1 MSISEEASP
10 IAFIA
15 LKKTTPSFS
24 NFSMDVPPSVKMSPM
39 LVPTVVSA
47 MSPITPINCFTP
59 SKDSPFIPDALSLAS
74 ASLPMN
80 SEIFSPILTKLSL
93 KPSPMPPMKFPIIVP
108 ILPANCS
115 STGRPESKNFCKLGN
130 LSINAPTATANVPIT
145 PIKAARP
152 DIAATPIIA
161 NGATNDIFTNTSASI
176 DINAP
181 SNRAFDIAL
190 STQFISANMPTNAS
204 SGIVIAI
211 KAINP
216 AAAAGHAAPII
227 VSTPSIIVSEPV
239 STTNA
244 NALFIALSMLLM
256 RARTPTNATNRTAIT
271 VKAMAPFSALPML
284 ILPRFLSATD
294 IANNNAD
301 KPIAAAMA
309 LRKTPGSRSFRAA
322 ATPSNNFDNK
332 LTSASIKVGI
342 WSAKL
347 FMTPM
352 RKSRSAF
359 VIAGACSAKAS
370 KTPSISNK
378 QLSANCGAYS
388 PITLAIST
396 IPSPIIRAIVGISS
410 SMSVT
415 MTVRPATI
423 AVAPAAKE
431 APKAA
436 IPADTKSKPAPIPAI
451 PTPRSANAPANPSIG
466 TIKGFNRRPATPIIT
481 KAPASA
487 ISPFAVPSKL
497 IEESILATNERA
509 PIAKDI
515 KII

>member
-15 LKKTTPSFS
+15 LKKATPSVS
-24 NFSMDVPPSVKMSPM
+24 NFSIEVPPRVKMSPM
-39 LVPTVVSA
+39 VVPTVVRA
-47 MSPITPINCFTP
+47 ILPITSISFFTP
-59 SKDSPFIPDALSLAS
+59 SKDSPLIPDALSLAS
-74 ASLPMN
+74 ANLAMN
-80 SEIFSPILTKLSL
+80 SAIFSPILTRLSL
-93 KPSPMPPMKFPIIVP
+93 RPSPKPPTNFPIIVP

-115 STGRPESKNFCKLGN
+115 STGRPESKKSCKLGN

-152 DIAATPIIA
+152 DIAATPIRA
-161 NGATNDIFTNTSASI
+161 NGATNDIFTNTSAII

-190 STQFISANMPTNAS
+190 STQFISANMPMNAS
-204 SGIVIAI
+204 IGIAI
-211 KAINP
+211 AVKAINP

-244 NALFIALSMLLM
+244 NALFIALSILLM
-256 RARTPTNATNRTAIT
+256 RARTPTNATNGTAIT

-284 ILPRFLSATD
+284 ILPRILSATD

-301 KPIAAAMA
+301 KPIAADIA
-309 LRKTPGSRSFRAA
+309 LRKTPGSRSFKAA
-322 ATPSNNFDNK
+322 ATPSNNFDSK
-332 LTSASIKVGI
+332 LTSASIKAGI

-347 FMTPM
+347 FMTPI
-352 RKSRSAF
+352 RKSRSAS

-396 IPSPIIRAIVGISS
+396 IPSPIIRAIVGTSS
-410 SMSVT
+410 SMPVT
-415 MTVRPATI
+415 ITVRPATI

-436 IPADTKSKPAPIPAI
+436 IPADTKSKPAPIPTI
-451 PTPRSANAPANPSIG
+451 PTPSSANASANTNIGTIKGCNSNPATPRIANAPANV
-466 TIKGFNRRPATPIIT
+466 
-481 KAPASA
+481 
-487 ISPFAVPSKL
+487 ISPFAISSQL
-497 IEESILATNERA
+497 ILPRDFMMGTIMAKAT
-509 PIAKDI
+509 DI
-515 KII
+515 KIN